1 MRPETAEWVEK
12 AENDFRAM
20 CREGM
25 VTDSPSYDVVCFL
38 AQQCAEKYLKALLT
52 EADIPFAKTH
62 DLSLLARLLPGT
74 SGYPGLA
81 GMLARLGPCAV
92 EFRYPGASADRA
104 LADDAAEDAR
114 EVRAWA
120 RKSLSLDEMSK
131 SQG

>member
-20 CREGM
+20 CREVK
-25 VTDSPSYDVVCFL
+25 VTDSPSHDVVCFL

-62 DLSLLARLLPGT
+62 DLSLLARLLPET
-74 SGYPGLA
+74 SAYPGLA
-81 GMLARLGPCAV
+81 EMLARLGPCAV

-104 LADDAAEDAR
+104 LADDASEDAR
-114 EVRAWA
+114 DVRAWA
-120 RKSLSLDEMSK
+120 RKSLHLDEDS
-131 SQG
+131 